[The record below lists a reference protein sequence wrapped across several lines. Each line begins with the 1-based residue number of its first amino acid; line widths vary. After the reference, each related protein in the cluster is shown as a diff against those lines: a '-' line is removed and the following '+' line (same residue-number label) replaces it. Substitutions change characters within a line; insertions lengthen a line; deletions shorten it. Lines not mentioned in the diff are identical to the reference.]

1 MKTSW
6 KGSLAFGLVSID
18 VELYSAI
25 QPHTIGFKLVHS
37 KCHTP
42 ITYKRWC
49 SHCNQDV
56 EWSEIDK
63 AIQLK
68 DGTYF
73 IITPENLKKL
83 RPKRT
88 ETISI
93 IEFVDAKAIDPVL
106 YDTHYY
112 VAPSKAPYH
121 AFFLFVA
128 ALADLDK
135 VAIGQFALRDKE
147 YVCAIRA
154 YRNIL
159 LLTTLNYAYEV
170 RQLTKMEEIA
180 PPTIDAKELKLAE
193 QLISKLSK
201 KKFDIERFKDT
212 FATAL
217 VQKISEL
224 KKGIALPEKKKEIEK
239 PPAVSL
245 IKALEASLS
254 QTEDTKKPKRAS

>member
-37 KCHTP
+37 VCHTP

-49 SHCNQDV
+49 SHCNQEV
-56 EWSEIDK
+56 EWNEVDK

-88 ETISI
+88 ETIAI
-93 IEFVDAKAIDPVL
+93 VEFVDTQAIDPVL

-121 AFFLFVA
+121 AFFLFAA
-128 ALADLDK
+128 ALADLNK

-154 YRNIL
+154 YRNML

-170 RQLTKMEEIA
+170 KIFTKMEEIEA
-180 PPTIDAKELKLAE
+180 PKIDAKELKLAE

-201 KKFDIERFKDT
+201 KKFDIAKFKDT
-212 FATAL
+212 FAVAL
-217 VQKISEL
+217 VEKISEL

-239 PPAVSL
+239 PAPISL
-245 IKALEASLS
+245 IKALQQSLS
-254 QTEDTKKPKRAS
+254 QIEDKTKSS